1 MEGEAILLFERSII
15 HCDNRTRLDQSMS
28 KRSIESERQEL
39 FRIVSG
45 YKSTQAL
52 YVAAKLGIADHLKRG
67 PMRSDE
73 LAKEVGANPRALL
86 RLLRHLAALGIFTQD
101 ESRKF
106 GLTPL
111 GELLCNDN
119 PESMRYNAIFAGEEN
134 YKATGDLL
142 HSVRTG
148 ETAFNHLYGKGH
160 FDWLADHPDESST
173 FNKAMA
179 QSLRRLRNPVESYDF
194 TGKHLIVDVGGGRG
208 DLITSIMQANP
219 TLKGV
224 LFDLAQGSRE
234 AQSLL
239 KTKGVADR
247 CQIKTGSFFDSVPAG
262 GDVYVLSRILHDW
275 PDDKVATIL
284 ANCRK
289 AIKDDGTLLI
299 RDNVLTDL
307 DEFGSQL
314 DMTMMIM
321 TGGQERTESEWKN
334 LLHSTGFVLTKVH
347 KKEGQ
352 LDLIEAKP
360 HPMP

>member
-1 MEGEAILLFERSII
+1 MTTILDHEKGKPPRSME
-15 HCDNRTRLDQSMS
+15 TP
-28 KRSIESERQEL
+28 RQEL
-39 FRIVSG
+39 FTMISG
-45 YKSTQAL
+45 YKATQAL
-52 YVAAKLGIADHLKRG
+52 YVAAKLGIADHLVSG
-67 PMRSDE
+67 SMSADQ
-73 LAKEVGANPRALL
+73 LAKKVGVNPKALL
-86 RLLRHLAALGIFTQD
+86 RLMRHLAALGIFTQD
-101 ESRKF
+101 ESKKF
-106 GLTPL
+106 GLTAL
-111 GELLCNDN
+111 GELLRDDN
-119 PESMRYNAIFAGEEN
+119 PESMRYNAIFSGEEN
-134 YKATGDLL
+134 YKATGELL
-142 HSVRTG
+142 HTVRTG

-160 FDWLADHPDESST
+160 FDWLTDHPVESST

-224 LFDLAQGSRE
+224 LFDLPQGSRE

-247 CQIKTGSFFDSVPAG
+247 CEIKTGSFFDSVPAG

-284 ANCRK
+284 TNCRK
-289 AIKDDGTLLI
+289 AIEDDGTLLI
-299 RDNVLTDL
+299 RDNVLTDR
-307 DEFGSQL
+307 DELGSQL

-334 LLHSTGFVLTKVH
+334 LLHSTGFILAKVH

-360 HPMP
+360 HQMP